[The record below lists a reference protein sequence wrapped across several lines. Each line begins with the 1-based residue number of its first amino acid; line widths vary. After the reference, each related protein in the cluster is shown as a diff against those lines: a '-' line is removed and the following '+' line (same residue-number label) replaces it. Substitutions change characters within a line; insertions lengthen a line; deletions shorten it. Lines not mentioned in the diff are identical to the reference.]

1 MKNKNQEFYPVALT
15 VAGSD
20 SGGGA
25 GIQADLRTFNAF
37 GVFGCSAIT
46 AVTSQN
52 PGEVRRIDT
61 IPAEGV
67 RTQMAAVLDRFQVGC
82 VKTGMLAERA
92 VVSAV
97 AAELR
102 RRRLPLVVDPVMVAT
117 SGAVLL
123 QSDAVDA
130 VSRELLPLADWM
142 TPNLPEAE
150 LLLGRKL
157 LDEADY
163 CRAAADCARQW
174 NCRCFLKTGHD
185 PRERQEAVDYLAMP
199 DGALFSLA
207 SPRIDEHGA
216 AHGTGCTLSAALA
229 AELAMREPWKRAV
242 CAAKA
247 FVLGSLAESV
257 AVGKNL
263 EAMYPPED
271 DYQPL
276 VRLEAIRQV
285 HP

>member
-1 MKNKNQEFYPVALT
+1 MKNKPQEFYPVALT

-46 AVTSQN
+46 AVTGQN
-52 PGEVRRIDT
+52 PDEVRRIDP

-67 RTQMAAVLDRFQVGC
+67 RSQMAAVLDRFQVGC
-82 VKTGMLAERA
+82 IKTGMLAEQSIVR
-92 VVSAV
+92 AV

-123 QSDAVDA
+123 QPDAVDA
-130 VSRELLPLADWM
+130 VSTELLPLADWI

-150 LLLGRKL
+150 LLLGRTLK
-157 LDEADY
+157 DEADY
-163 CRAAADCARQW
+163 SRAAADCASQW

-185 PRERQEAVDYLAMP
+185 PRERREAVDYLAMP
-199 DGALFSLA
+199 DGTLFTIS

-216 AHGTGCTLSAALA
+216 SHGTGCTLSAALA

-276 VRLEAIRQV
+276 IRLEPVRQA
-285 HP
+285 PK